1 MPHKYLIKE
10 FEDFA
15 HSTHSAEP
23 LMQYVSERIHTHIP
37 RYNWVG
43 FYAVDKKDAGMLV
56 LGPHTGSFTPNQQI
70 SLDQGLCGLAAS
82 SGRLVVADNV
92 AEEPR
97 CLVTYDLVKS
107 QIAAPI
113 TVRGRPAVV
122 FHVES
127 YFMATFKPAAEREF
141 VEKCARLVGSCLE
154 RTLAAALVH
163 A

>member
-15 HSTHSAEP
+15 HSARSAEP
-23 LMQYVSERIHTHIP
+23 LMQYVSERIHKHIP

-56 LGPHTGSFTPNQQI
+56 LGPHTGSFTPNQHI
-70 SLDQGLCGLAAS
+70 SLDQGLCGLAAT
-82 SGRLVVADNV
+82 SGRMIIADNV

-107 QIAAPI
+107 QVAAPI
-113 TVRGRPAVV
+113 TVGGRATVV

-127 YFMATFKPAAEREF
+127 YFMATFKPVLEREF
-141 VEKCARLVGSCLE
+141 VEKCASIVRSCLE
-154 RTLAAALVH
+154 RTFAVELAH